1 MAGRRQRRLA
11 PWPASLCSEE
21 AIGNEIRG
29 AGSKRID
36 WRSSWRASCSQSM
49 ACGLRRNRLGG
60 YGPLSRMLHVNI
72 RGSFGD
78 GGFRGGLGLIFLRAI
93 EPIRLQPLLSLR
105 ERGSLP
111 TIHLKSTASLTVGL
125 HIIWTCKVS
134 DDTRPSSCTQPCL
147 QHKSIRL
154 STESRTIYLI
164 CILNKTKTFFSK
176 IKAELVFRRPLVE
189 KEYHC
194 NGSNHPERHPDIT
207 MITQR
212 LLKTQ

>member
-78 GGFRGGLGLIFLRAI
+78 GGFRGGFGLIFLRASG
-93 EPIRLQPLLSLR
+93 PIRLQLLLSLR

-111 TIHLKSTASLTVGL
+111 TIHFKSTASLTVRLHMQFGL
-125 HIIWTCKVS
+125 ARFQMTPDLRLAHNLVFNTRVS
-134 DDTRPSSCTQPCL
+134 DYRRRVVPF
-147 QHKSIRL
+147 
-154 STESRTIYLI
+154 
-164 CILNKTKTFFSK
+164 ILTFFFKKKKNLSS
-176 IKAELVFRRPLVE
+176 IK
-189 KEYHC
+189 
-194 NGSNHPERHPDIT
+194 
-207 MITQR
+207 
-212 LLKTQ
+212 